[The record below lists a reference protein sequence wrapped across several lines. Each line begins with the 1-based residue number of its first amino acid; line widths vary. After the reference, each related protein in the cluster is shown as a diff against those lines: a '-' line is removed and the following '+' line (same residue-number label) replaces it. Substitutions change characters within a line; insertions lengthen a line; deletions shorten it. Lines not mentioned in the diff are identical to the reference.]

1 MGKTKT
7 KTSKKTHKT
16 RKLFSPWWL
25 QPTRCQN
32 KCFTSVQGNL
42 LKCNILWC
50 SEVQRDNLR
59 VSFGLNS
66 IHMWFVITTARHSKE
81 GWTLKIG
88 FSKHPCFLQINIS
101 QKCSEVA
108 ADILSENTTFLPV
121 IHQPT
126 ATSGAFVSHFLFSSS
141 LELSEKACPH
151 FFWTFTFCDTWLV
164 FYQNI
169 FASRVRI
176 NVSKPSF
183 YKGKSY
189 TLLYIH
195 IYTLLDKR
203 ISCAWKHLLQ
213 CCKPVWNHQLRQVTV
228 TLWFWTTARK

>member
-1 MGKTKT
+1 MQTRITTLSIILTKHMGKTKT

-66 IHMWFVITTARHSKE
+66 IHMWFIITTASHSKE

-88 FSKHPCFLQINIS
+88 FSKHPCFLQISIS

-108 ADILSENTTFLPV
+108 TDIPSGNTTFLPV

-126 ATSGAFVSHFLFSSS
+126 ATSGVVFFFPLFVFIF
-141 LELSEKACPH
+141 P
-151 FFWTFTFCDTWLV
+151 WTKRE
-164 FYQNI
+164 
-169 FASRVRI
+169 SM
-176 NVSKPSF
+176 PSF
-183 YKGKSY
+183 
-189 TLLYIH
+189 LLNVYFF
-195 IYTLLDKR
+195 
-203 ISCAWKHLLQ
+203 
-213 CCKPVWNHQLRQVTV
+213 VTPD
-228 TLWFWTTARK
+228 

>member
-7 KTSKKTHKT
+7 KTSKTPHKT

-66 IHMWFVITTARHSKE
+66 IHMWFIITTASHSKE

-108 ADILSENTTFLPV
+108 ADIPSENTTFPPV

-151 FFWTFTFCDTWLV
+151 FYWTFTFLWHLISILPEHFCFTC
-164 FYQNI
+164 Q
-169 FASRVRI
+169 
-176 NVSKPSF
+176 
-183 YKGKSY
+183 
-189 TLLYIH
+189 
-195 IYTLLDKR
+195 DKCVKT
-203 ISCAWKHLLQ
+203 ILLQ
-213 CCKPVWNHQLRQVTV
+213 GKRLYADVYTHIHS
-228 TLWFWTTARK
+228 AR